1 MTRVTL
7 KKACD
12 LTSKS
17 KRTIQRYMANG
28 KLSYKTNDYG
38 HKEIDTSELMR
49 VFGDLSPLVTDK
61 VRPDV
66 TPLMSPPVNDARVDK
81 LLLAVER
88 LEKVINKQSEQ
99 IASLLKLE
107 HKPINEPVHN
117 IQVIKDQVKTS
128 KPSNTPPKPK
138 TILPSKNDG
147 YAAKHGLP
155 RGITEELHKNIM
167 ELSGQGLSSRK
178 IAEAVP
184 VSKATINRVIN
195 ISK

>member
-1 MTRVTL
+1 MPRVTL
-7 KKACD
+7 KKACE

-28 KLSYKTNDYG
+28 KLSYKKNDSG

-66 TPLMSPPVNDARVDK
+66 THAMSPHPNDTRVDK

-99 IASLLKLE
+99 IASLLQLE
-107 HKPINEPVHN
+107 HKPINKPEHKAQTTPKKPN
-117 IQVIKDQVKTS
+117 TLN
-128 KPSNTPPKPK
+128 PSNTPPQPK
-138 TILPSKNDG
+138 TITPSKNDG

-155 RGITEELHKNIM
+155 RNITEELHIKIM
-167 ELSGQGLSSRK
+167 ELSKQGLSGNK
-178 IAEAVP
+178 IANILP

>member
-1 MTRVTL
+1 MPRVTL
-7 KKACD
+7 KKACE

-28 KLSYKTNDYG
+28 KLSYKKNDSG
-38 HKEIDTSELMR
+38 HKEIDTSELIR
-49 VFGDLSPLVTDK
+49 VFGGLAPLVTDK

-66 TPLMSPPVNDARVDK
+66 THAMSPHPNDTRVDK
-81 LLLAVER
+81 LLLAVEL

-99 IASLLKLE
+99 IASLLQLE
-107 HKPINEPVHN
+107 HKAQTTPKKPNTLN
-117 IQVIKDQVKTS
+117 
-128 KPSNTPPKPK
+128 PSNTPPQPK
-138 TILPSKNDG
+138 TITPSKNDG

-155 RGITEELHKNIM
+155 RNITEELHIKIM
-167 ELSGQGLSSRK
+167 ELSKQGLSGNK
-178 IAEAVP
+178 IANILP